1 MRFSGLFLGLGLLL
15 CVLPA
20 RAAEPLLLEE
30 ITVRGSGESPRDES
44 LNIREVRESS
54 ARDVGEALQQIEGLS
69 SVRRGAIANDPVL
82 RGLQRDNIN
91 VLIDGARLHGACPS
105 RMDPPSFHY
114 DFAEVEQIRIV
125 KGPYDLGNPGSM
137 GGLIDVTTK
146 KPDPGFGGDL
156 NLTYG
161 SWESIGAAATAA
173 YGGKLWDGLLG
184 YAYKYSDVP
193 ESGDGKKLTDVYPA
207 ASPNRYR
214 PENIDSRA
222 YEINTGWVKLGFAP
236 SEKSRSELGYSYQEA
251 QHVLYPYLKMD
262 ADYDKAQRLNWTWRT
277 EKLPGVVEEVLVQ
290 AYWDRVEHLMDDTLR
305 ASSLPS
311 GVVTRPYSMQTDATT
326 EVYGAKLNLV
336 TPVGSQGRWRNGI
349 DFYARNWDAVNR
361 RAMYVP
367 LDPYRPLAMVPDV
380 TTANSGIFSEYEQ
393 ALSER
398 LRLSG
403 GARFDYASIDP
414 NAVNTATASNP
425 DRTFSTVG
433 ANLQTTWQATETV
446 AIFAGLARGSRLPDA
461 QELYIDVPATAP
473 AVTWRGNPNLQA
485 PVNRQA
491 DLGIKYNSDGHY
503 LSGSVFY
510 SSVENFINFYNASPT
525 MKSYQNIEAT
535 LWGGE
540 LGGQLALPA
549 DLFLRG
555 SLAYTRGYN
564 ADGHRPLAEM
574 PPLKGTLAL
583 RYDSGAVF
591 VEVAETMASS
601 QERVDSALN
610 EEATPGWATTDLKAG
625 WRYRDLSLQA
635 GVNNLFDKLYYN
647 HLSYARDPFVS
658 GVGVRVPETGRYAYV
673 TVGYNF

>member
-15 CVLPA
+15 CALPA
-20 RAAEPLLLEE
+20 SADESLLLEE
-30 ITVRGSGESPRDES
+30 ITVRGSSESPRDES

-54 ARDVGEALQQIEGLS
+54 ARDIGEALQQIEGITT
-69 SVRRGAIANDPVL
+69 VRRGAIANDPVL

-146 KPDPGFGGDL
+146 KPGPGFGGDL

-161 SWESIGAAATAA
+161 SWESISAGATAG

-193 ESGDGKKLTDVYPA
+193 ESGDGKKLTEVYPTT
-207 ASPNRYR
+207 SVNRYR
-214 PENIDSRA
+214 PETIDSKA
-222 YEINTGWVKLGFAP
+222 YEINTGWIKLGFAP
-236 SEKSRSELGYSYQEA
+236 SEKSRSEIGYSYQDA

-262 ADYDKAQRLNWTWRT
+262 ANYDKAQRLNWTWRS
-277 EKLPGVVEEVLVQ
+277 EKLTGAVEDVLVQ
-290 AYWDRVEHLMDDTLR
+290 AYWDQVEHLMDDSLR
-305 ASSLPS
+305 ESSQAAP
-311 GVVTRPYSMQTDATT
+311 RPYSMQTDATT

-336 TPVGSQGRWRNGI
+336 SPIGSKGRWRNGI
-349 DFYARNWDAVNR
+349 DYYERNWDAVNLR
-361 RAMYVP
+361 RMYTM
-367 LDPYRPLAMVPDV
+367 LQPYKPLAMIPDV
-380 TTANSGIFSEYEQ
+380 TTANSGLFTEYEQ
-393 ALSER
+393 ALTETVR
-398 LRLSG
+398 FSG
-403 GARFDYASIDP
+403 GARYDYASIEPD
-414 NAVNTATASNP
+414 AVNNATAINT
-425 DRTFSTVG
+425 DRTFSTYG

-446 AIFAGLARGSRLPDA
+446 AVFAGLARGSRLPDA

-491 DLGIKYNSDGHY
+491 DLGVRYSSDGHY
-503 LSGSVFY
+503 LSGSVYY
-510 SSVENFINFYNASPT
+510 SSVENYINFYNASPT

-549 DLFLRG
+549 DLFVRA
-555 SLAYTRGYN
+555 SVAYTRGYN
-564 ADGHRPLAEM
+564 EDGHRPLAEM
-574 PPLKGTLAL
+574 PPLKGVLAL
-583 RYDSGAVF
+583 RYDSGVAF

-601 QERVDSALN
+601 QERVDTALN

-635 GVNNLFDKLYYN
+635 GVNNLFDKMYYN